1 MFFFTL
7 FVPLKT
13 LPVMML
19 GSSVLL
25 LSHEMKA
32 DSGLTCGGLLVR
44 TSNIVA
50 CYLHSKFPP

>member
-1 MFFFTL
+1 MFLTL

-44 TSNIVA
+44 TSNNYS
-50 CYLHSKFPP
+50 YLHSKLPP